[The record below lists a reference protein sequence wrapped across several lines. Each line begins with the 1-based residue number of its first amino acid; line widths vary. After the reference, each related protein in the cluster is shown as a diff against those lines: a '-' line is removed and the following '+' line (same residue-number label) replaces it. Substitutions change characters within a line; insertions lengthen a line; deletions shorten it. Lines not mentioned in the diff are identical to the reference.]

1 MELSPSTG
9 RLPDLRNRIDA
20 LVCIRQL
27 SISEKGGCVNI
38 LICLKSRVIS
48 EALYD
53 LLKKEANEDRIFV
66 ADGEIDNAGC
76 QPDIILMDCHN
87 LNQKLLLRK
96 PDTKVLMIDTG
107 LEQEDV
113 INLLLAYNL
122 DGVLSTKAD
131 ATLLKKAL
139 NLVHEGQI
147 WIDNNNLKALL
158 CRAGTI
164 SKTGKVNMV
173 SKREQ
178 QILDLIKKGHKNK
191 EIAAQLFLSEQ
202 TIKAHVSRIF
212 RKFNVS
218 TRSQLISLLMKNH
231 SDVLPQALQIN

>member
-1 MELSPSTG
+1 M
-9 RLPDLRNRIDA
+9 
-20 LVCIRQL
+20 
-27 SISEKGGCVNI
+27 NI
-38 LICLKSRVIS
+38 LICLKSRVIG

-53 LLKKEANEDRIFV
+53 LLKREASEDRIFV
-66 ADGEIDNAGC
+66 TDGEVDNAGC
-76 QPDIILMDCHN
+76 QPDIILIDSHN
-87 LNQKLLLRK
+87 LNQKLLARK
-96 PDTKVLMIDTG
+96 ADTKVLLIDTG

-113 INLLLAYNL
+113 INLLLSYNL
-122 DGVLSTKAD
+122 DGVLSTQAD

-158 CRAGTI
+158 SRAGTI
-164 SKTGKVNMV
+164 SKNGKVNSV

-178 QILDLIKKGHKNK
+178 QILDLMKRGFKNK
-191 EIAAQLFLSEQ
+191 EIASQLFLSEQ

-231 SDVLPQALQIN
+231 GDSIPQALQIN

>member
-1 MELSPSTG
+1 M
-9 RLPDLRNRIDA
+9 
-20 LVCIRQL
+20 
-27 SISEKGGCVNI
+27 NI

-53 LLKKEANEDRIFV
+53 LLKKEVSEDRIFV
-66 ADGEIDNAGC
+66 AAGDIDNVGC
-76 QPDIILMDCHN
+76 QPDIILIDNHN

-96 PDTKVLMIDTG
+96 PDTKVLLIDTG

-113 INLLLAYNL
+113 INLLLSYNL
-122 DGVLSTKAD
+122 DGVLSTNAD
-131 ATLLKKAL
+131 ASLLKKAL
-139 NLVHEGQI
+139 NLVHDGQI

-158 CRAGTI
+158 SRAGTI
-164 SKTGKVNMV
+164 SKKGRINSV

-178 QILDLIKKGHKNK
+178 QIVDLIKRGYKNK

-218 TRSQLISLLMKNH
+218 TRSQLVSLLMKNR
-231 SDVLPQALQIN
+231 DDTLPYSVQIN

>member
-1 MELSPSTG
+1 M
-9 RLPDLRNRIDA
+9 
-20 LVCIRQL
+20 
-27 SISEKGGCVNI
+27 NI

-53 LLKKEANEDRIFV
+53 LLKREVSEDHIFV
-66 ADGEIDNAGC
+66 TDGEIDNAGC
-76 QPDIILMDCHN
+76 QPDIILMDNHN
-87 LNQKLLLRK
+87 LNQKLLTRR
-96 PDTKVLMIDTG
+96 PDTKVLLIDTG

-113 INLLLAYNL
+113 INLLLSYNL
-122 DGVLSTKAD
+122 DGVLSTNAD
-131 ATLLKKAL
+131 ASLLKKAL
-139 NLVHEGQI
+139 TLVHEGQI

-158 CRAGTI
+158 SKAGTI
-164 SKTGKVNMV
+164 SKSGKVNAV

-178 QILDLIKKGHKNK
+178 QILDLIKRGYKNK

-218 TRSQLISLLMKNH
+218 TRSQLVSLLMKNH
-231 SDVLPQALQIN
+231 GAAPSLPMQAN

>member
-1 MELSPSTG
+1 M
-9 RLPDLRNRIDA
+9 
-20 LVCIRQL
+20 
-27 SISEKGGCVNI
+27 NI

-53 LLKKEANEDRIFV
+53 LLKREASEDRIFV
-66 ADGEIDNAGC
+66 SDGDTDNFGC
-76 QPDIILMDCHN
+76 LPDIILMDNHN
-87 LNQKLLLRK
+87 LNQRLLARK
-96 PDTKVLMIDTG
+96 PDTKVLLIDTG

-113 INLLLAYNL
+113 INLLLSYNL
-122 DGVLSTKAD
+122 DGVLSTNAD
-131 ATLLKKAL
+131 AVLLKKAL

-158 CRAGTI
+158 SRAGTI
-164 SKTGKVNMV
+164 SKNGKVNSV

-178 QILDLIKKGHKNK
+178 QILDLIKKGCKNK

-218 TRSQLISLLMKNH
+218 TRSQLISLLMKTP
-231 SDVLPQALQIN
+231 SDLSPNTLQIN

>member
-1 MELSPSTG
+1 M
-9 RLPDLRNRIDA
+9 
-20 LVCIRQL
+20 
-27 SISEKGGCVNI
+27 NI
-38 LICLKSRVIS
+38 LICLKSRVIG

-53 LLKKEANEDRIFV
+53 LLKKEMGEDRIFV
-66 ADGEIDNAGC
+66 ASGEIDDVGC
-76 QPDIILMDCHN
+76 QPDIILMDSHN
-87 LNQKLLLRK
+87 LSQKLLARK
-96 PDTKVLMIDTG
+96 SDTKVLLIDTG

-113 INLLLAYNL
+113 INLLLSYNL
-122 DGVLSTKAD
+122 DGVLSTQAD
-131 ATLLKKAL
+131 GSLLKKAL
-139 NLVHEGQI
+139 HLVHEGQI

-158 CRAGTI
+158 SRAGTI
-164 SKTGKVNMV
+164 SKNGRVKSV

-178 QILDLIKKGHKNK
+178 QILDLIKRGYKNK

-231 SDVLPQALQIN
+231 IDTPPLSLQIN